1 MCGCNKAR
9 PAGAAATVRTTPNM
23 TRAAPR
29 MAFAA
34 RAAAPA
40 PVSVATYALATLDTS
55 EWGPQLWKALHV
67 AANSPTAGSN
77 LQWWE
82 TLLNELRQG
91 IPCPDCRAHYS
102 AWYRSHPLTNR
113 PASIIPIRRPVSVSI
128 GQWIN
133 DLHNDVNR
141 RTGKPTW
148 HFGDSSRANGRDQLE
163 AAKAAAADLQGK
175 ISDKA
180 FSTLNSLLNAC

>member
-1 MCGCNKAR
+1 MCGCNKAK
-9 PAGAAATVRTTPNM
+9 PAAAAKTTPVVTRAASRTTP
-23 TRAAPR
+23 T
-29 MAFAA
+29 
-34 RAAAPA
+34 
-40 PVSVATYALATLDTS
+40 PVPVPVPELATLDTS
-55 EWGPQLWKALHV
+55 VWGPQLWKALHV
-67 AANSPTAGSN
+67 AANSSTAGSN
-77 LQWWE
+77 LQWWG
-82 TLLNELRQG
+82 TLLNELQRG

-113 PASIIPIRRPVSVSI
+113 PISIIPIRKIASV

-141 RTGKPTW
+141 RTGKPIW
-148 HFGDSSRANGRDQLE
+148 SFGDSARANGSDQLE
-163 AAKAAAADLQGK
+163 AAKTAAAYLQGK